1 MKMEHLGIVGTKLFD
16 VVKTIQ
22 FDYSHYTFLE
32 EGEGRAFHVGIRFK
46 PKNYFWHVGILSAD
60 KTAGIWQ
67 QF

>member
-46 PKNYFWHVGILSAD
+46 PKNYV
-60 KTAGIWQ
+60 
-67 QF
+67 